1 MWASCSRR
9 EASPAGGSF
18 RVATQLLPAGWLL
31 LKEDAVACASGPGS
45 CRNCCILLQVQDTDS
60 PAACNRCRMV
70 LWCSDICKKSDF
82 LRHMQCGECWLM
94 LQSEARAEIQDLLQ
108 EACLALRLWHASA
121 GSTTRSLCSNEALLM
136 SQGAPGILP
145 EQLQVAAKWMQASI
159 GHLDVPS
166 WDHLQPASAPD
177 AAMYLCQVITNSL
190 EVMPWIAPAPAL
202 EGGRGRFSSAA
213 VIYRHASEL
222 NHSCSPNVIY
232 NFKHRKGQNG
242 PQMALRSIKP
252 VAAGEPLTI
261 SYVNVLA
268 PVSERQGSLCARHKF
283 NCTCERCCK
292 ELAAQPSGSGSACQS
307 WLGGL
312 QDGIHAASMLLFEED
327 DAAGAH
333 AQALQTWCAAVA
345 KGCPETHPMM
355 LELSGVA
362 RSAACVCAMHQK
374 EGHHISAA
382 AWWAMRLSQGLQLK
396 HDQGQQSHF
405 DSSAHAHGMSSPAQ
419 HCRDASEFLQQ
430 LSEPHLAAIQQC
442 SSSRNPEQQQRQ
454 QQQFIHNQQNESW
467 DKVASATAS
476 LSEVAACQ
484 AGCSSDNELTPAVLS
499 QAIAMCMAKANRLLQ
514 AAYGPG
520 HEVLEMASFLPY
532 QVHASQELAMQICQA
547 ASII

>member
-396 HDQGQQSHF
+396 HDQGLSVLC
-405 DSSAHAHGMSSPAQ
+405 SEAGSAFTTAAVGLCNLLKLLMDGSWPVKQ
-419 HCRDASEFLQQ
+419 EQLQ
-430 LSEPHLAAIQQC
+430 E
-442 SSSRNPEQQQRQ
+442 
-454 QQQFIHNQQNESW
+454 
-467 DKVASATAS
+467 SATMPVE
-476 LSEVAACQ
+476 LTC
-484 AGCSSDNELTPAVLS
+484 CSSDNELTPAVLS